1 MVAES
6 QSADLILADVGPNLG
21 AINRSALIG
30 SDYAPAPIQL
40 AADLFSLQGLRNL
53 GPTLRRWRAEWKKRL
68 ENWSAPSFSLPQGI
82 MQPVGYIVQQHI
94 ERLSRPVYAYERWA
108 RRIPGVYSD
117 QVLGSKNGSTNFDG
131 DQNCLARLK
140 HYRSLVPMAQ
150 EVRKPIF
157 RLTAADGAIGSH
169 SYAVNEARGQ
179 FAALA
184 REILGRI
191 GAPGQLSLAV

>member
-1 MVAES
+1 
-6 QSADLILADVGPNLG
+6 
-21 AINRSALIG
+21 
-30 SDYAPAPIQL
+30 
-40 AADLFSLQGLRNL
+40 
-53 GPTLRRWRAEWKKRL
+53 
-68 ENWSAPSFSLPQGI
+68 
-82 MQPVGYIVQQHI
+82 
-94 ERLSRPVYAYERWA
+94 
-108 RRIPGVYSD
+108 
-117 QVLGSKNGSTNFDG
+117 
-131 DQNCLARLK
+131 
-140 HYRSLVPMAQ
+140 MAQ